1 VLIRLDIHISSL
13 VKYLFSFFFFFAF
26 FTWVVFLLSCK
37 SSLFI
42 LDTSPFSDVILK
54 YFLASVACLFIFLMV
69 TFEKQRILIFAMPPW
84 LVGS

>member
-1 VLIRLDIHISSL
+1 MLIRLDIHISSL
-13 VKYLFSFFFFFAF
+13 VKYSGFFFAF
-26 FTWVVFLLSCK
+26 FTSVVFLLSYK

-54 YFLASVACLFIFLMV
+54 YFLASVACHFIFLMV